1 MSVVDRII
9 AFFLDNKLIAVL
21 LLLALVGWGVATAP
35 FDWTLDGFP
44 RDPVPVDAIPDIGA
58 NQQIV
63 FTEWP
68 GRSPQDIDDQ
78 ITYPLTTELLALP
91 GVEAVRS
98 SSMFGFS
105 MINIIFEDDIAF
117 YWSRTRI
124 LEKLNALPDGTLPD
138 GIQPQLGPD
147 ATALGQIFWY
157 TLEGR
162 DGDGN
167 PTGGWDPHELRSI
180 QDFQVKYALSS
191 AKGVAEVA
199 SIGGYVQEYQVD
211 IDPVAMRERGV
222 TVTDIASAV
231 RQSNRDVGARTLEMN
246 RAEYVVRGRGQIES
260 ISDIEESVVAVRAGN
275 TPLRIRDVARVSMGP
290 AQRRGMLDKGGTEA
304 VGGVVVAR
312 YGENPL
318 AVIEH
323 VKTKIAEIAPG
334 LPSKTL
340 ADGTESQVHVVP
352 FYDRAGLIY
361 ETLGTLEEALSL
373 QILITI
379 IVIMIMV
386 MHLRSSFIVSALLPV
401 AVLVAFI
408 LMRYVGV
415 DANVVALAGIA
426 ISIGTV
432 VDMGIIMTENML
444 THLDEAHPNKSRR
457 DVIFAAA
464 SEVSPAVI
472 TALAT
477 TIVSFLPVFML
488 QAEEGRLF
496 GPLAWTKTFVLLAA
510 LVITLALIP
519 PFAHW
524 LFTRTVGRQWV
535 RTVGNGALVG
545 GGAVLWFWMAWAGFI
560 LVGLGALG
568 LAVRFAD
575 RQSWVDP
582 QRLRTWQ
589 PYIAVGII
597 VLGLGW
603 LLADVWLP
611 LGPDNPRIAN
621 LLFVVGAVGGVLS
634 VFLLFQH
641 YYERM
646 MRVFIARKALF
657 LVIPLLLLIAAVFSA
672 QTLNREFMPT
682 LDEGSFLLMP
692 TAMPHAGTE
701 EAIDQMRAMDM
712 RVSSIP
718 EVDMVVGKAGRAES
732 ALDPA
737 PLSMFETVIQ
747 YKSEYRTDASGQRLR
762 FRVDDTGDFVRDDT
776 GALIPDP
783 DGRYY
788 RQWRDGIQSK
798 DDIWDEIVQ
807 AANLPGLTSAPRLQ
821 PIETRLTMLQTG
833 MRAPIG
839 FQVFG
844 PDLDTID
851 EVSVAL
857 EDVIR
862 SADGVRSGSVFADR
876 VAGKPYLEL
885 DIDRQAIARHG
896 LTIDD
901 VQEVIRIA
909 IGGAPLTTTVEGRER
924 YPVRVRYAREARSTP
939 EQIERILVPTPTG
952 TQIPLGQLVEL
963 AYVEGPMTIRSE
975 DTFLVNYV
983 TFDAADGA
991 SSVEAATNARAAV
1004 EAAIDRGDL
1013 EIPAGVTYRLA
1024 GEFEDQ
1030 QRATNRLALIV
1041 PITLLLIFLLIYFQF
1056 RSTTTAFII
1065 LSGIVLAWSGGFV
1078 LLGLYGQSWFLNV
1091 SVLGTDLQALF
1102 QVDPINLS
1110 VAVWVGFLALFGIA
1124 VDNSVVLATYLQQLF
1139 ERKSPQSVAAIR
1151 TTAVEA
1157 GMRRVRPCLM
1167 TTATTLLALLPIL
1180 TTPGKGGAIMV
1191 PMAVPIFGGM
1201 LVQVLS
1207 LFLVPVLYALW
1218 KEWTLNPTAA

>member
-1 MSVVDRII
+1 MSFVDRII
-9 AFFLDNKLIAVL
+9 AFFLDNMLIAAL

-35 FDWTLDGFP
+35 FDWDIDLLP

-78 ITYPLTTELLALP
+78 VTYPLTTELLALP

-124 LEKLNALPDGTLPD
+124 LETLNALPPGTLPD
-138 GIQPQLGPD
+138 GVQPQLGPD

-162 DGDGN
+162 DRDGN

-191 AKGVAEVA
+191 ATGVAEVA

-211 IDPVAMRERGV
+211 IDPVAMRESKV
-222 TVTDIASAV
+222 SVTDIASAV
-231 RQSNRDVGARTLEMN
+231 RQSNRDVGARTIEMN
-246 RAEYVVRGRGQIES
+246 RAEYVVRGRGQIAS
-260 ISDIEESVVAVRAGN
+260 IADIEQSVVDVRDDN
-275 TPLRIRDVARVSMGP
+275 TPIRIQDVARVSLGP

-304 VGGVVVAR
+304 VGGVAVAR

-323 VKTKIAEIAPG
+323 VKAKIAEIAPG

-340 ADGTESQVHVVP
+340 ADGTTSQVSVVP

-361 ETLGTLEEALSL
+361 ETLGTLEDALSL

-386 MHLRSSFIVSALLPV
+386 MHLRASLIVSALLPV

-444 THLDEAHPNKSRR
+444 THLDEAPPNKSRR
-457 DVIFAAA
+457 DVIFEAA

-524 LFTRTVGRQWV
+524 LFTRTMGRRWV

-545 GGAVLWFWMAWAGFI
+545 GGGVLWVWMPWAGFV

-582 QRLRTWQ
+582 KRLRTWQ

-621 LLFVVGAVGGVLS
+621 LLFVIGAVGGVLG
-634 VFLLFQH
+634 VFLLFQR
-641 YYERM
+641 YYERL

-657 LVIPLLLLIAAVFSA
+657 LSIPLLLLVAAVFSA

-747 YKSEYRTDASGQRLR
+747 YKSEYRTNADGQRVR
-762 FRVDDTGDFVRDDT
+762 FRVDDEGTFVRDSTD
-776 GALIPDP
+776 ALIPDP

-798 DDIWDEIVQ
+798 DDIWEEIVQ

-851 EVSVAL
+851 DVSVAL

-885 DIDRQAIARHG
+885 DIDRAAIARHG

-952 TQIPLGQLVEL
+952 AQIPLGQLVDL

-991 SSVEAATNARAAV
+991 SSIEAATNARAAV

-1013 EIPAGVTYRLA
+1013 EMPSGVTYRLA

-1041 PITLLLIFLLIYFQF
+1041 PITLLLIFLLIYVQF

-1078 LLGLYGQSWFLNV
+1078 LLWLYGQSWFLNV
-1091 SVLGTDLQALF
+1091 SVLGTNLQALF
-1102 QVDPINLS
+1102 QVDPINVS

-1124 VDNSVVLATYLQQLF
+1124 VDNSVVLATYLHQLF
-1139 ERKSPQSVAAIR
+1139 ERNAPQSVAAIR

-1218 KEWTLNPTAA
+1218 KEWTIDPTAA